1 MPRPA
6 IHFIPSPKQWGV
18 LVAPVRLE
26 ILEVMRM
33 IAPCSIKDISHA
45 LDRPAD
51 TLYRH
56 IAKLI
61 AAEVVVERE
70 IRRSG
75 RRSEQIY
82 DLAAD
87 DFRPGFK
94 DARGGAAN
102 KAYNDTF
109 QAIFKIASRTAR
121 DSALAGE
128 LVGGG
133 EERNIIGKIEHAW
146 LSPAEFAEVRDMMMR
161 VKDYMDARKGRR
173 EGRLYLAAVVALPVT
188 RKRGAR
194 RAEPVA
200 KKGGRK

>member
-1 MPRPA
+1 
-6 IHFIPSPKQWGV
+6 
-18 LVAPVRLE
+18 
-26 ILEVMRM
+26 M
-33 IAPCSIKDISHA
+33 IAPCSIKDIAQA

-56 IAKLI
+56 VAKLI
-61 AAEVVVERE
+61 AAGVVVERE

-75 RRSEQIY
+75 RRAEQVY
-82 DLAAD
+82 DLVAD

-94 DARGGAAN
+94 DPRGSAAN

-109 QAIFKIASRTAR
+109 QSIVKAASRAAR
-121 DSALAGE
+121 DSSRAGE
-128 LVGGG
+128 LIGTGDA
-133 EERNIIGKIEHAW
+133 RNIIGKIEHAW
-146 LSPAEFAEVRDMMMR
+146 LSPSEFAEVRELMMR
-161 VKDYMDARKGRR
+161 VKEYMDARKGRR
-173 EGRLYLAAVVALPVT
+173 DGRLYLAAVIALPVT

>member
-6 IHFIPSPKQWGV
+6 IQFVQTPKQWGV

-26 ILEVMRM
+26 ILEAMRL
-33 IAPCSIKDISHA
+33 IAPCSIKEIAHA

-70 IRRSG
+70 VRRSG
-75 RRSEQIY
+75 RRMEQIY
-82 DLAAD
+82 DLVAD

-94 DARGGAAN
+94 DARGVAAN

-109 QAIFKIASRTAR
+109 QTILKIASRTAR
-121 DSALAGE
+121 DSAAAGE

-146 LSPAEFAEVRDMMMR
+146 LTPAEFAEVRALMMR

-194 RAEPVA
+194 RTESTA
-200 KKGGRK
+200 KKGARK